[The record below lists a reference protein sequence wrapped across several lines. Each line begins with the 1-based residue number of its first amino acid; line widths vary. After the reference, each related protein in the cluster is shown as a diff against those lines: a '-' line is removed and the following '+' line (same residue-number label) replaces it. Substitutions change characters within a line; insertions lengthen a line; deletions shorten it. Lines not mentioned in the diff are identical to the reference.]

1 MNQSKTHRYKNFLLY
16 DWQHLHNAFMTDYPI
31 ILEKERIFM
40 VVDFP
45 ERVVHG
51 GTGKRQQEKTHKKVL
66 DFSAS
71 VNPYPPQFT
80 WEMNHDSLG
89 YYPDDTYSELKE
101 RIGTI
106 FHRPPEEICVGNGSI
121 ELIRVFCSVV
131 FRDSSRRKTFFQEL
145 PTFGEYALSARL
157 AGGICTDNPSGAAVV
172 FLCNPNNPTGH
183 LTKRKEVLRQL
194 HSVKKDGGI
203 LFCDEAFIE
212 LSDPDESVTDVC
224 DPGLFIVRSL
234 TKCFSVPGIRFGY
247 GFGDPALIQKIETA
261 RSPWCVNAY
270 AETYAMEAL
279 LHMDE
284 LAASRSAI
292 KKERTWLFS
301 EIRSLGMHCYP
312 SKANYIL
319 ADCGRNVS
327 ALCEMLAL
335 QGILV
340 RDCTS
345 FGLPSCI
352 RVAVK
357 TREEN
362 TRLVEAL
369 TACVR

>member
-1 MNQSKTHRYKNFLLY
+1 M
-16 DWQHLHNAFMTDYPI
+16 A
-31 ILEKERIFM
+31 
-40 VVDFP
+40 VDFP

-51 GTGKRQQEKTHKKVL
+51 GTGKRQQEKTHKTVL

-71 VNPYPPQFT
+71 VNPYPPQFP
-80 WEMNHDSLG
+80 WEMDPERLR
-89 YYPDDTYSELKE
+89 YYPDDTYTELKE
-101 RIGTI
+101 RIACI

-131 FRDSSRRKTFFQEL
+131 FRESSRNRIFYQES
-145 PTFGEYALSARL
+145 PTFGEYALSATL
-157 AGGICTDNPSGAAVV
+157 AGAVCTDNPPGAAVS
-172 FLCNPNNPTGH
+172 FICNPNNPTGS
-183 LTKRKEVLRQL
+183 LTRKEDVLERL
-194 HSVKKDGGI
+194 HSVKKYGGI

-212 LSDPDESVTDVC
+212 LSDPDQSVTDVS
-224 DPGLFIVRSL
+224 DPGLFVLRSL
-234 TKCFSVPGIRFGY
+234 TKCFAVPGIRFGY
-247 GFGDPALIQKIETA
+247 GFGDPALIKKIETA
-261 RSPWCVNAY
+261 RSPWSVNAY
-270 AETYAMEAL
+270 AEAYAMEAF

-292 KKERTWLFS
+292 KKECKWLFS
-301 EIRSLGMHCYP
+301 EIQTLGMHCYP
-312 SKANYIL
+312 SEANYIL
-319 ADCGRNVS
+319 ADCGRGVS
-327 ALCEMLAL
+327 ALCERLVL
-335 QGILV
+335 KGILV

-362 TRLVEAL
+362 MAFIEAL